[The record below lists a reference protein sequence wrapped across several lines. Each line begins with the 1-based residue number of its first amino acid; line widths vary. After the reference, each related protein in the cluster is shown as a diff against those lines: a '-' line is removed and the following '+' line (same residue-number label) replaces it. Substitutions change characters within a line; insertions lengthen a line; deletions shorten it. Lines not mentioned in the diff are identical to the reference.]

1 MKYCTGK
8 TEPKKAEWSY
18 ADSKW
23 RSYIDWL
30 PDVGTLT
37 LPHNWSATYAKVIDT
52 IGLKEHIDDDRERM
66 DQDFQLAMTFIK
78 KNEQLFPYTDQEI
91 REKFC
96 KATHVGIILK
106 HSPKR
111 RFPSGRCI
119 IGLHC
124 PIGSLNS
131 SLES

>member
-1 MKYCTGK
+1 MPLGRISNK
-8 TEPKKAEWSY
+8 TLLFENRLWPENEPIKAEWSY

-37 LPHNWSATYAKVIDT
+37 LPHNWSATYENVIDT

-78 KNEQLFPYTDQEI
+78 KNEKLFPYTDQEI
-91 REKFC
+91 RERFLF
-96 KATHVGIILK
+96 IF
-106 HSPKR
+106 PKDTTFR
-111 RFPSGRCI
+111 
-119 IGLHC
+119 
-124 PIGSLNS
+124 
-131 SLES
+131 